1 MEGPG
6 RRADSLCLWLGPQ
19 PAEAVCWWDKATLSG
34 YLQVAQRTHCTS
46 TPNPLNWILSIWRT
60 GRQTLIF
67 EKSLTV
73 RLNTQTVHFTFWQL
87 AGSLYWES
95 RHGLLTDHYKCVYS
109 DRYKCVYFVSFLLLL
124 QFVKRKGWFGLT
136 VSEVSVR
143 EWLVILF
150 SLDIWQRTQNHSSY
164 KQELKK
170 CIWRDQNHT
179 IPFQGIPTVTWR
191 PYLPVIPSTMSQ

>member
-6 RRADSLCLWLGPQ
+6 RRADSLCLRLGPQ
-19 PAEAVCWWDKATLSG
+19 PDEAVCCWDKATLSG
-34 YLQVAQRTHCTS
+34 YLQVAQRTHCAS
-46 TPNPLNWILSIWRT
+46 TPNPLNWILSVWRT

-73 RLNTQTVHFTFWQL
+73 RLDTQTVHFTFWQL

-124 QFVKRKGWFGLT
+124 QVVKRKGWFGLT
-136 VSEVSVR
+136 VSEGSV
-143 EWLVILF
+143 WVISYF
-150 SLDIWQRTQNHSSY
+150 IFFGHMAKSTKPFISQARTKEVNLKRSESHNPLPGYTHSDM
-164 KQELKK
+164 K
-170 CIWRDQNHT
+170 T
-179 IPFQGIPTVTWR
+179 TVT
-191 PYLPVIPSTMSQ
+191 PSTVSQ